1 MRYVLRGDQL
11 HDRFTELLK
20 NHTKVDIA
28 TAWATCGKHLRALAD
43 AERSGVKV
51 RALVG
56 IAGNATH
63 PDALEKLNRITNG
76 HLRIVD
82 KGGRLFH
89 PKLYL
94 FGRRNGTVT
103 HQALIGSANFT
114 KAGFAHHS
122 TANEEMM
129 LEVGPGA
136 WADELADWF
145 EERWNHYARDTP
157 ISEVIRRYT
166 EAWKPPHPEVRTFVS
181 GPVNR
186 RVELLEDRPRTFDHY
201 VQALREC
208 ETMLRGENWEIFNPQ
223 RQSYLAAI
231 SGRRKLL
238 LGRTSWSKLDPEAAK
253 RLKGSFVRADSAW
266 WGLMGQMNR
275 GKTWP
280 ALCSRETEIRG
291 ILEKVRGAGNGEF
304 PDIVVKEMKKLK
316 GKHVWHGTVT
326 LLLTLARPDRLL
338 SVNAKS
344 AKALGELS
352 EHLSGNDA
360 SVLQTP
366 EGYGIL
372 LQWLY
377 DQPWYKD
384 GPPAGEDL
392 KPIWRFRAALV
403 DAFVYEL

>member
-51 RALVG
+51 RAIVG
-56 IAGNATH
+56 IAGSATH
-63 PDALEKLNRITNG
+63 PDALDKLNRITNG
-76 HLRIVD
+76 DLRIVD
-82 KGGRLFH
+82 ESGRLFH

-136 WADELADWF
+136 QADELAAWF

-166 EAWKPPHPEVRTFVS
+166 EGWKPPHPEVRTFVS

-186 RVELLEDRPRTFDHY
+186 RVELLEDRPQTFDDY
-201 VQALREC
+201 VQALRNC
-208 ETMLRGENWEIFNPQ
+208 ETMLRDENWGVFDPQ
-223 RQSYLAAI
+223 HKSYLAAI
-231 SGRRKLL
+231 SGRQELL
-238 LGRTSWSKLDPEAAK
+238 FGRTCWSKLGDEPAK
-253 RLKGSFVRADSAW
+253 RLKGSFVRTD
-266 WGLMGQMNR
+266 
-275 GKTWP
+275 
-280 ALCSRETEIRG
+280 
-291 ILEKVRGAGNGEF
+291 
-304 PDIVVKEMKKLK
+304 
-316 GKHVWHGTVT
+316 
-326 LLLTLARPDRLL
+326 LAC
-338 SVNAKS
+338 
-344 AKALGELS
+344 G
-352 EHLSGNDA
+352 G
-360 SVLQTP
+360 
-366 EGYGIL
+366 
-372 LQWLY
+372 
-377 DQPWYKD
+377 
-384 GPPAGEDL
+384 
-392 KPIWRFRAALV
+392 
-403 DAFVYEL
+403 